1 MTMIVAGNFS
11 DRAQADSAIQAL
23 MSQGVAA
30 QRINSFLTGSEESSP
45 ATPKEVEVTGG
56 ALKGAAI
63 GGAIGLGAGVIAG
76 PAGMVGGAA
85 VGAYVGSL
93 AGAFSGMSEEAAE
106 APETPVPHSET
117 TTPGWHPNQVNVAV
131 DTPIAADRVFVA
143 GILRSGGAT
152 DVTEIQRI

>member
-1 MTMIVAGNFS
+1 MTMIVAGNFA

-23 MSQGVAA
+23 MSNGVAA
-30 QRINSFLTGSEESSP
+30 IRINSLGTQEVPHTVLPEEE
-45 ATPKEVEVTGG
+45 AEVSGG

-63 GGAIGLGAGVIAG
+63 GGAIGLGAGAIAG

-93 AGAFSGMSEEAAE
+93 AGAFGGMSEEVAE
-106 APETPVPHSET
+106 HMEI

-131 DTPIAADRVFVA
+131 ETPLAADRSLVA

-152 DVTEIQRI
+152 DVTEIERI

>member
-1 MTMIVAGNFS
+1 MTMIVAGNFA

-23 MSQGVAA
+23 MSNGVAA
-30 QRINSFLTGSEESSP
+30 VRINSVSTREASGDAAPEEE
-45 ATPKEVEVTGG
+45 AEVSGG

-63 GGAIGLGAGVIAG
+63 GGAIGLGAGAIAG
-76 PAGMVGGAA
+76 PAGMIGGAA

-93 AGAFSGMSEEAAE
+93 AGAMGGMSEEVAE
-106 APETPVPHSET
+106 HADT

-131 DTPIAADRVFVA
+131 ETPDAADRSLVA

-152 DVTEIQRI
+152 GVTEIERI